1 MDMKYVFIIGY
12 KSDFDTPEFRK
23 FLAHIICLNTN
34 KPFKLYVYT
43 YSGEI
48 LAAEY
53 PYLTL
58 EGTAK
63 KWLALY
69 PNIMLRSRDLDST
82 DKEQFSI
89 YVGSLFGKGIQAD

>member
-1 MDMKYVFIIGY
+1 MKYVIMIGF
-12 KSDFDTPEFRK
+12 KGDFDTPEFRK
-23 FLAHIICLNTN
+23 FLAHITSLTSN
-34 KPFKLYVYT
+34 KPFKLYLYS

-69 PNIMLRSRDLDST
+69 PNIMLRSRDLDDT
-82 DKEQFSI
+82 EKE
-89 YVGSLFGKGIQAD
+89 